1 MENKDLSEE
10 DFINGKLIGN
20 TKTEVAT
27 EEELPIKEETP
38 PLPPQADVNEAPDQ
52 TAIKKASEEIV
63 RLVNDD
69 ASIEA
74 VPADFVIN
82 EFLEL
87 VEEKIT
93 KRESDKKYNHC
104 ETAFLESV
112 NRVSKLHKQ
121 LNVVNSKSEENS
133 ISLIN
138 RIGSV
143 QQRAMAYLQEEF
155 RSLLEDSKTVEDSDN
170 INSDVGDNIKNNN
183 SDDQSTTIFPGYTR
197 DVVLS
202 MNKIAKEMIFGGY
215 ESECCEVYIIAR
227 RNALEETLQSLGFEK
242 ITIDDVQKMHWESLE
257 REIVPA
263 WINTFRQYILKSLI
277 RERIIFIINI
287 DHIFIYMFRQCAT
300 VHFAEERS
308 LAEAVFSDH
317 NPSIAAS
324 LFSNLARGVVIQ
336 LLDFSEGIAMS
347 KRSAEKLFKTLD
359 MYETLRDMV
368 PKMDGLFP
376 ADECATELRTETSLA
391 RSRLGEAA
399 ICIFCDLENSIKAD
413 TGRTPVP
420 GGAVHPLTRYTMNYL
435 KYACEYQDTLEQV
448 FKEHSKTDDRN
459 DDEVSPFS
467 VQLIRVMDLL
477 DSNLETKSKVY
488 KDVALGSIF
497 MMNNGRY
504 ILQKIKTSVEINSLM
519 GDTWCRRK
527 SSELRKFHK
536 NYQRETWSKL
546 LGCLSHEGLN
556 VVNGKVAN
564 KPVLKERF
572 KSFNAMFEEIHRTQS
587 SWVVSDE
594 QLQSE
599 LRVSITAV
607 VIPAYRAFL
616 GRFSQYLDPG
626 RQTEKYVKFQPE
638 DLENYIDELFDGNTT
653 PMARRKQ

>member
-20 TKTEVAT
+20 TKTEVAA

-38 PLPPQADVNEAPDQ
+38 PLPPQADGNEAPDQ
-52 TAIKKASEEIV
+52 TTIKKASEEIV
-63 RLVNDD
+63 RFVNDD

-74 VPADFVIN
+74 VPADSVIN
-82 EFLEL
+82 EFLDL

-93 KRESDKKYNHC
+93 KRESNKKYNHC

-170 INSDVGDNIKNNN
+170 INSDAGDNIKNNN

-215 ESECCEVYIIAR
+215 ESECCEVYMIAR
-227 RNALEETLQSLGFEK
+227 RNALEEILQSLGFEK

-263 WINTFRQYILKSLI
+263 WINT
-277 RERIIFIINI
+277 
-287 DHIFIYMFRQCAT
+287 FRQCAT

-376 ADECATELRTETSLA
+376 ADECAAELSTETSLA

-420 GGAVHPLTRYTMNYL
+420 GGAVHPLTRYTINYL
-435 KYACEYQDTLEQV
+435 KYACEYKDTIEQV
-448 FKEHSKTDDRN
+448 FKEHSKTDDRK

-488 KDVALGSIF
+488 KDVALSSIF

-504 ILQKIKTSVEINSLM
+504 ILQKIKTSAEINGLM

-527 SSELRKFHK
+527 SSELRQFHK

-556 VVNGKVAN
+556 VVNGKVAK